1 MYNPIKMNLQLFAE
15 DEDLEFEPFEI
26 DDGGEDFEIDMGD
39 DDDDLDADD
48 DEPKAKEKT
57 DDKKVNNK
65 VPYERFEKQNKE
77 LKELKEKLKK
87 LESQEKPTVSP
98 VADGFDETKEY
109 DRLFTKY
116 QKAGYDDYTAK
127 VMAEDKLEDKRE
139 LYELRRTLNDTGKSA
154 TKIKREIEL
163 ENLAND
169 PHYSDIHDVREDVE
183 RLADKAGLTLKQAYN
198 ALYGENKYSTSKA
211 DMKRQ
216 IEQEVLENL
225 RKKNSAYVDTG
236 ANGEVE
242 SKPKVKL
249 TPDELAVA
257 KAAKMSPQE
266 YYAMKQMQNVD
277 HYKKF
282 KSKKKG

>member
-1 MYNPIKMNLQLFAE
+1 MKHLLKLNLQLFAE
-15 DEDLEFEPFEI
+15 DDEPEFEI
-26 DDGGEDFEIDMGD
+26 DDFEIDDDGDDDLDIDVGD

-48 DEPKAKEKT
+48 KEPEPK
-57 DDKKVNNK
+57 DKKKEERTVPLK
-65 VPYERFEKQNKE
+65 VLEEERKKW
-77 LKELKEKLKK
+77 KEKLKK
-87 LESQEKPTVSP
+87 LESQEKPTVTP
-98 VADGFDETKEY
+98 VADGFDEAKEY
-109 DRLFTKY
+109 DRLFSKY
-116 QKAGYDDYTAK
+116 QKAGYDEYTAK

-139 LYELRRTLNDTGKSA
+139 LYELKRALNDTGKSA

-183 RLADKAGLTLKQAYN
+183 RLVDKAGLTLKQAYN
-198 ALYGENKYSTSKA
+198 ALFGETKYSSSKA

-225 RKKNSAYVDTG
+225 RKKNSAYVDTVS
-236 ANGEVE
+236 NGEVD

-249 TPDELAVA
+249 TPEELAVA

-266 YYAMKQMQNVD
+266 YYAMKKMENID

>member
-1 MYNPIKMNLQLFAE
+1 MKHLLKLNLQLFAE
-15 DEDLEFEPFEI
+15 DDEPEFEI
-26 DDGGEDFEIDMGD
+26 DDFEIDDDGDDDLDIELGD

-48 DEPKAKEKT
+48 KEPEPK
-57 DDKKVNNK
+57 DKKKDERTVPLK
-65 VPYERFEKQNKE
+65 VLEEERKKW
-77 LKELKEKLKK
+77 KEKLKK
-87 LESQEKPTVSP
+87 LEGQEKPNVTP

-139 LYELRRTLNDTGKSA
+139 LYELRKSLNDTGKSA

-163 ENLAND
+163 ENLASD

-198 ALYGENKYSTSKA
+198 ALFGETKYSSSKA

-225 RKKNSAYVDTG
+225 RKKNSAYVDTVS
-236 ANGEVE
+236 NGEVD

-249 TPDELAVA
+249 TPEELAVA

-266 YYAMKQMQNVD
+266 YYAMKKMENID